1 MDTMLSRQTKRNLVA
16 YSFIAPNFIGF
27 SVLTLGP
34 VLYAFVLA
42 FHSWDGNNAMEAAGL
57 SNFVQMA
64 SDARFWAA
72 LKNTIVYTV
81 GVVPLTMGMALCLA
95 LLLNSKLIKGR
106 EIFRTVAF
114 FPYVASLV
122 ACAAVWNII
131 FSPGAGLMNNILY
144 SMGVE
149 NLPKWAADAKWAMF
163 TVVTFSIWKD
173 MGYYMVV
180 YLGGLQ
186 GINGEMYEAA
196 SLDGAAPWQSFKYI
210 TWPQLKPTTFF
221 VIIML
226 TINAFKVYDRV
237 LMITEGGPGTE
248 TLVLVYH
255 IYDNAFVQN
264 QFGYAS
270 AIAMVLFILVLAVT
284 LIQFRGEKNY
294 AND

>member
-1 MDTMLSRQTKRNLVA
+1 MNAMQSRQKRRDLVF

-34 VLYAFVLA
+34 VIYAFILA
-42 FHSWDGNNAMEAAGL
+42 FHTWDGNNPMEFVGL
-57 SNFVQMA
+57 ANFIQLK
-64 SDARFWAA
+64 SDDRFWDA

-81 GVVPLTMGMALCLA
+81 SVVPITMGMALSLA

-106 EIFRTVAF
+106 EIFRTIAF
-114 FPYVASLV
+114 FPYVASII

-131 FSPGAGLMNNILY
+131 FSPGAGFMNNILH
-144 SMGVE
+144 SLGVE

-163 TVVTFSIWKD
+163 TVAAFSIWKD

-196 SLDGAAPWQSFKYI
+196 SLDGATAWQSFKYI

-237 LMITEGGPGTE
+237 LMITKGGPGTE
-248 TLVLVYH
+248 TYVLVYH
-255 IYDNAFVQN
+255 IYDTAFGQS

-270 AIAMVLFILVLAVT
+270 AIAMVLFVLVLTVT
-284 LIQFRGEKNY
+284 IIQFRGEKNY